1 MRRHP
6 GHGFLFALCVAALA
20 AAPADAAPAP
30 AGKIVYLEGE
40 VAVDRVPARIGQP
53 VPSGAV
59 VQTGPASVCE
69 ITWGN
74 RNIIQVQENTR
85 VVLGTAR
92 FAPGLDLE
100 RGSVAAV
107 LNKLDAIT
115 GRNSFRIRTPSAVA
129 GVRGTAF
136 FVKVEDAGS
145 TYVCACNGAVD
156 VTRGL
161 GRQAELASSA
171 HMARRFAREG
181 LATRITEPGL
191 LYHDNAAMD
200 RLAQKIGYAIP
211 WGQGEY
217 GAGNSGTRGL
227 RLLTGLLPAGSRGP
241 GRYIPVGMSSQV
253 VSSPVSAAR
262 RTASA
267 FGPYDSVR

>member
-6 GHGFLFALCVAALA
+6 GHGFLLALLVTALA
-20 AAPADAAPAP
+20 AVSAAAAPAP
-30 AGKIVYLEGE
+30 AGAIAYLDGE
-40 VAVDRVPARIGQP
+40 VSVDRVPARIGQP
-53 VPSGAV
+53 ITSGAV

-92 FAPGLDLE
+92 FAPGLDLQ
-100 RGSVAAV
+100 RGSVAAI
-107 LNKLDAIT
+107 LNKLDAVT
-115 GRNSFRIRTPSAVA
+115 GRNSFRIRTSSAVA

-161 GRQAELASSA
+161 GRQAELASSE
-171 HMARRFAREG
+171 HMARRFARTG
-181 LATRITEPGL
+181 LTTRITEPGL

-200 RLAQKIGYAIP
+200 RLAQKIGYSIP

-217 GAGNSGTRGL
+217 GA
-227 RLLTGLLPAGSRGP
+227 AGSG
-241 GRYIPVGMSSQV
+241 GSGY
-253 VSSPVSAAR
+253 
-262 RTASA
+262 
-267 FGPYDSVR
+267 